1 MANETAVNT
10 SAQGAAVNTETL
22 EQRLA
27 RLQKSYDTLVSIGD
41 MELADAAAKK
51 ITAVKREMAD
61 AGLKGLRE
69 QLRSGFDKFGA
80 NTAAAIKQALGDAFD
95 EVEVTFTIKADG
107 TVAHN
112 LKRRTA
118 AAEGTT
124 RTGGG
129 RGKKRQYNGVI
140 YADANKALE
149 AWAKDTGH
157 KLPESAFSAPRE
169 IKRLKLEEVIVEVAD
184 ETAAS

>member
-1 MANETAVNT
+1 MANENAATK
-10 SAQGAAVNTETL
+10 AQGADVATETL

-80 NTAAAIKQALGDAFD
+80 TTTAAIREALGATFD
-95 EVEVTFTIKADG
+95 EVEVIFTIKADG
-107 TVAHN
+107 TVTHN
-112 LKRRTA
+112 LKRRNSA
-118 AAEGTT
+118 SEVTT

-157 KLPESAFSAPRE
+157 KLPEIAFSAPRE
-169 IKRLKLEEVIVEVAD
+169 IKRLKLEDIIVEVAD
-184 ETAAS
+184 DATVS